1 MHSYIAVW
9 TWYVQSLQKLELFLL
24 LKENTVIEF
33 LTELSLLE
41 AEIRQTTVGLWVMF
55 CILE

>member
-24 LKENTVIEF
+24 LKDNTVIEF

>member
-24 LKENTVIEF
+24 LKDNTVIEF

-55 CILE
+55 GILE

>member
-1 MHSYIAVW
+1 M
-9 TWYVQSLQKLELFLL
+9 VQSLQKLELFLL
-24 LKENTVIEF
+24 LKDNTVIEF

-55 CILE
+55 GILE

>member
-24 LKENTVIEF
+24 LKDNTVIEF
-33 LTELSLLE
+33 LTELSLME
-41 AEIRQTTVGLWVMF
+41 AEIHQTTVGLWVMF

>member
-24 LKENTVIEF
+24 LKDNTVIEF

-41 AEIRQTTVGLWVMF
+41 AEIRQTTVGLWEMF

>member
-9 TWYVQSLQKLELFLL
+9 TWYLQSLQKLELFLL
-24 LKENTVIEF
+24 LKDNTVIEF

-55 CILE
+55 GILE

>member
-24 LKENTVIEF
+24 LKDNTVIEF

-55 CILE
+55 CILG